1 MRRQETDVR
10 RENTDVRCVVFHPV
24 AEDKRSSLF
33 SRSKVKRLMPPIPV
47 DQGPDGD
54 AEIEV
59 EGRPEEVVLS
69 VHAQPRRA
77 KGPII

>member
-10 RENTDVRCVVFHPV
+10 RENTDVRWVVFHPL

-33 SRSKVKRLMPPIPV
+33 SRSEEKCLMPPIPV
-47 DQGPDGD
+47 NQGPDGD

-59 EGRPEEVVLS
+59 EGRPEEVVLRL
-69 VHAQPRRA
+69 HAQPRRA
-77 KGPII
+77 KGPMI